1 MSAVRGPARA
11 VDTTRIRM
19 PVPLTTAYAVPAG
32 SRLVFF
38 SGLTAKN
45 AEGATVAPG
54 DAAAQAEHIL
64 DGIEDTLVQIGG
76 GLENVIKR
84 TVYLQ
89 NRADGPAVGR
99 VRGQRFSSGPPPAST
114 MVVAQLMSDD
124 QLVEIEA
131 IAALP
136 A

>member
-1 MSAVRGPARA
+1 MSSGRGPARA

-19 PVPLTTAYAVPAG
+19 PVALTTAYEVPAG
-32 SRLVFF
+32 SRVVFF
-38 SGLTAKN
+38 SGLTAKD
-45 AEGATVAPG
+45 AEGVTVAPG

-64 DGIEDTLVQIGG
+64 DGIEDTLGQIGG
-76 GLENVIKR
+76 SLENVIKL

-89 NRADGPAVGR
+89 DRTHGPAVGR